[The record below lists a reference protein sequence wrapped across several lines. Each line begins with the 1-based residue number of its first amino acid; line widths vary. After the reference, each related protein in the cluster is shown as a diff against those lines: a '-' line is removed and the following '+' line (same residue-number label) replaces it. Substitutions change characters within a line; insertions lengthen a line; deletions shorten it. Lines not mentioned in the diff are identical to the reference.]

1 MDLFFGFKWVQ
12 RSLTRRN
19 QIVKA
24 MFIIVMEETF
34 GERQEPNDSVIA
46 RRTVCKSGSE

>member
-12 RSLTRRN
+12 RSLTQRN

-34 GERQEPNDSVIA
+34 RERQVPNDSIIT
-46 RRTVCKSGSE
+46 RRSVYKSGSE